1 MRKRI
6 EYSYDSKTGVYNGE
20 RDNIITDRDPEFITL
35 PFCTTEKPVI
45 KKGQIAIIT
54 DDKTTWTYKEDKS
67 GNWYNTKTK
76 ELITLTES
84 DYDHDISNFTKE
96 IPPSFDEYIIWNGEK
111 WIESKE
117 LKEIQE
123 NQVKST
129 EIKNE
134 LNSLDASS
142 IRSSKSLLLYLI
154 SKLDKEELENNPTLQ
169 DDLKVLLQSD
179 AEVSKLREELQSIN
193 TVTKVKK
200 NG

>member
-1 MRKRI
+1 MKKRI
-6 EYSYDSKTGVYNGE
+6 EYSYDSMTGVYNGE
-20 RDNIITDRDPEFITL
+20 RENYITDRDPEFITL
-35 PFCTTEKPVI
+35 PFCTTEKPAI
-45 KKGQIAIIT
+45 KKGQIAIIA
-54 DDKTTWTYKEDKS
+54 DDKITWKYFENKS
-67 GNWYNTKTK
+67 GNWYDTKTK
-76 ELITLTES
+76 ELVILTEY
-84 DYDHDISNFTKE
+84 DFDHDTSNLTKE
-96 IPPSFDEYIIWNGEK
+96 VPPSYDDFIVWNGKK
-111 WIESKE
+111 WVESKE

-134 LNSLDASS
+134 LNSLDAGS

-154 SKLDKEELENNPTLQ
+154 SKLDKEELENNPALQ

-179 AEVSKLREELQSIN
+179 AEVLKLREELQSIN